1 MLDNQ
6 VTARSRSAED
16 RAAPVR
22 RRKRGEEL
30 RAAIHAAVL
39 DELRECGF
47 AALTMDAVAAR
58 ARTGKATL
66 YRHWPGKIELIV
78 DAVRSSL
85 SQIEVPEDD
94 GDLRGQL
101 LALLSRVADDM
112 AGPSGAAARI
122 LVAELVRTPELTQ
135 LIRPHMTDPVIAPI
149 LEVLRRAAV
158 RGHIPVA
165 ALTPRVAG
173 VGPDMLRSYALVNGT
188 PIPDTVVGEIV
199 DLVLLPLLRGYAQP
213 PTEPGAR

>member
-6 VTARSRSAED
+6 VTARSRPAED
-16 RAAPVR
+16 RTAPVR

-30 RAAIHAAVL
+30 RSAIHAAVL
-39 DELRECGF
+39 DELRERGF